1 MANHILV
8 FNIITYT
15 ILAIKGIP
23 FDVKNSQDIYWF
35 YCPMKTTYFYFIT
48 GIVLTTYL
56 GEFFKFIKKS
66 LIKN

>member
-48 GIVLTTYL
+48 GIILHN
-56 GEFFKFIKKS
+56 FIKK
-66 LIKN
+66 KYTF